1 MAPVESLDTNSA
13 SLGGEVG
20 LSHVDE
26 LAAVMTMR
34 EFGASRSRF
43 PMITYQKKQV
53 WRRTRVWAL
62 VIGAVVGA
70 GGWWWVS
77 HPDQPSQTQTESV
90 QASSSWT
97 GVTAGAKLAESALV
111 TTPPVMEDGRPA
123 DFTPEDWAALKEAM
137 AKTPNPN
144 AETERVVKYLRFQRG
159 FEQWNSMK
167 DSPDVAHRQELAK
180 RLLEQVPERMRNGE
194 TTMGEALML
203 TTALWT
209 DLEPTEAVR
218 KQRIEEFKAILVN
231 SSPKADPE
239 QLARDASQ
247 LAEYKRR
254 EAAIVA
260 DWQAKPAAQRDQ
272 AKLEESL
279 ESARRAVYASDQH

>member
-1 MAPVESLDTNSA
+1 
-13 SLGGEVG
+13 
-20 LSHVDE
+20 
-26 LAAVMTMR
+26 
-34 EFGASRSRF
+34 
-43 PMITYQKKQV
+43 MITYQKKQV

-62 VIGAVVGA
+62 VVGALAGA

-77 HPDQPSQTQTESV
+77 HSESPAPVQADSV
-90 QASSSWT
+90 QASAWP
-97 GVTAGAKLAESALV
+97 GVSADSKMVESALV
-111 TTPPVMEDGRPA
+111 TAPAVMEDGRPA

-137 AKTPNPN
+137 AKTPNPK
-144 AETERVVKYLRFQRG
+144 AETERVVKYLRFQRA
-159 FEQWNSMK
+159 FEQWNNLK

-203 TTALWT
+203 TTALWS
-209 DLEPTEAVR
+209 DLEPNELVR
-218 KQRIEEFKAILVN
+218 KQRIDEAKAILAN
-231 SSPKADPE
+231 SAPKLDQE
-239 QLARDASQ
+239 QVARDAAQ

-272 AKLEESL
+272 GKLEESL

>member
-1 MAPVESLDTNSA
+1 
-13 SLGGEVG
+13 
-20 LSHVDE
+20 
-26 LAAVMTMR
+26 
-34 EFGASRSRF
+34 
-43 PMITYQKKQV
+43 MITYQKNQV
-53 WRRTRVWAL
+53 WRRTWVWAL
-62 VIGAVVGA
+62 VIGSLAGA

-77 HPDQPSQTQTESV
+77 HPEQPEQGPAEGV
-90 QASSSWT
+90 QASAWP
-97 GVTAGAKLAESALV
+97 GVSAGSQSANSALV
-111 TTPPVMEDGRPA
+111 TAPPVMEDGRPA

-137 AKTPNPN
+137 AKTPNPK

-209 DLEPTEAVR
+209 DLEPNEAVR
-218 KQRIEEFKAILVN
+218 KQRIEESKAILAN

-239 QLARDASQ
+239 QQARDASQ

>member
-1 MAPVESLDTNSA
+1 MVPVARDVTKPA
-13 SLGGEVG
+13 GLGGEVG
-20 LSHVDE
+20 LSHVF
-26 LAAVMTMR
+26 LLKALWTMPG
-34 EFGASRSRF
+34 FGASPSWL

-53 WRRTRVWAL
+53 WRRNWAWAL
-62 VIGAVVGA
+62 VIGSVVGS
-70 GGWWWVS
+70 GVWWWVA
-77 HPDQPSQTQTESV
+77 HPDQQGPQAQTESA
-90 QASSSWT
+90 QASAWP
-97 GVTAGAKLAESALV
+97 GVTAGSKMVESALV
-111 TTPPVMEDGRPA
+111 TAPPVMEDGRPA

-137 AKTPNPN
+137 AKTPNPK

-209 DLEPTEAVR
+209 DLEPNEAVR
-218 KQRIEEFKAILVN
+218 KQRIEETKAILAN
-231 SSPKADPE
+231 SAPKIDPE
-239 QLARDASQ
+239 QVARDAAQ